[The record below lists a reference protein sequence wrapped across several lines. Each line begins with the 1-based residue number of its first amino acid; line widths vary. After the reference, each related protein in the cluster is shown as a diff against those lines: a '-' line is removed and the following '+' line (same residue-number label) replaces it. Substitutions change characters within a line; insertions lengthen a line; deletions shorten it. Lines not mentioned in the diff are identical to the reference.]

1 MIKAFPE
8 TPTTEEN
15 NVTLEAHIIL
25 NKALC
30 KHIFSTGNDE
40 LRLFLTGVCFF
51 ISKDSLVFWPRML
64 INL

>member
-40 LRLFLTGVCFF
+40 LRLFSQVYVFSFRKILWFF
-51 ISKDSLVFWPRML
+51 GHGC
-64 INL
+64 